1 MKWNF
6 KWGKNDKQEMTPELT
21 ERGVNVYQHE
31 NKIKGAEHLG
41 EIKCVECG
49 KWFTPEHHA
58 QRVCSDECRIKR
70 IKRRKSEWM
79 KHAYEAR
86 KQVEAVNETNEGK
99 ETTMAET
106 KEVEPIMRGGKTWT
120 PPIKTCP
127 ACGKQF
133 VAASNRQVYCSDECQ
148 RNAYAGKQ
156 AVKTTP
162 SGFKYVSTAPTR
174 PIKCEICGKS
184 FVPRTKRGKY
194 CSDECRK
201 EAARRISREWDAAHR
216 SSEVGVK
223 LKRVTVADTAPQYES
238 KTNIHLEVATVV
250 RKLVE
255 AGVDDEIVA
264 KYLQT
269 YYGSK

>member
-6 KWGKNDKQEMTPELT
+6 KWGNDNKQVMTPELT
-21 ERGVNVYQHE
+21 ERGVNVYHHE
-31 NKIKGAEHLG
+31 NKIKNADKLTQE
-41 EIKCVECG
+41 KVEPVV
-49 KWFTPEHHA
+49 T
-58 QRVCSDECRIKR
+58 
-70 IKRRKSEWM
+70 
-79 KHAYEAR
+79 
-86 KQVEAVNETNEGK
+86 TNERK
-99 ETTMAET
+99 ENSMEIET
-106 KEVEPIMRGGKTWT
+106 ITRGGKPWT
-120 PPIKTCP
+120 PPVKTCP

-148 RNAYAGKQ
+148 RNAYAGKK

-216 SSEVGVK
+216 SSDAGVK
-223 LKRVTVADTAPQYES
+223 LKRVTVAGTAPQYES
-238 KTNIHLEVATVV
+238 NTNIHLEVATVV

-255 AGVDDEIVA
+255 AGVEDEIVA